1 MNLFFLP
8 FEDVVKVDLNCE
20 KNNRAH
26 NTIDISA
33 SRLIVRRGQSFL
45 VRLELRGPFRPT
57 TDVLELTV
65 ETGPK
70 PSERLG
76 TRSVFRLS
84 ASLGNDSSWMA
95 EVHRDS
101 NLPAGSVTL
110 GITSPANAPVGEY
123 RLSLSVKTST
133 TAVTGRS
140 LCKLI
145 LLFNPWCQEDWVY
158 LPKQEERQE
167 YVMTEHGLVFIG
179 GSRSISSMAW
189 DFGQF
194 EPDIVDICLKML
206 DMNPKC
212 LRNPPEDFSARCN
225 PIYVSRVVSAMVN
238 TNDDKGVVAGR
249 WSEPYAGGER
259 PTSWHGS
266 VDILRR
272 WYQSNCNPVKY
283 GQCWVFASVMCTVLR
298 CLGIPCRVITNFGSA
313 HDTDKNLTI
322 DKYYSDYGICPESND
337 SVWNFHVWVEAWM
350 KRPDLSRDSLYD
362 GWQVVDATPQETSN
376 GVFCCGPAPVKAILE
391 GHTDLKYD
399 VDFVFA
405 EVNADQVEWKV
416 FPDGSKTRI
425 NTDTSSVGQNI
436 STKAIGID
444 RRQDITANYKYAE
457 GTEMERI
464 VYNQAVRRGTKPRY
478 SDDTVDNHL
487 QNRLDVSPS
496 IVLLNKPVY
505 GQDIDLKLTLKNDD
519 RVTRTLLIR
528 VNAQAVRIN
537 GTISSQIQSQLI
549 EQMILPNQGMLTRFS
564 IALFQL
570 KQCFAIKLLWLR
582 QHLYQYKKCSED
594 HTAAIPFMLKSL
606 IPMLKPR
613 QRIRLTWAFTPSR
626 PGLKKLV
633 ATFDCGQFRNI
644 KASCNVEVRPAPG
657 A

>member
-457 GTEMERI
+457 APRGSPRERFGNLSI
-464 VYNQAVRRGTKPRY
+464 TSCFLNKI
-478 SDDTVDNHL
+478 
-487 QNRLDVSPS
+487 LDV
-496 IVLLNKPVY
+496 K
-505 GQDIDLKLTLKNDD
+505 GQKLS
-519 RVTRTLLIR
+519 RT
-528 VNAQAVRIN
+528 
-537 GTISSQIQSQLI
+537 
-549 EQMILPNQGMLTRFS
+549 MLF
-564 IALFQL
+564 I
-570 KQCFAIKLLWLR
+570 
-582 QHLYQYKKCSED
+582 
-594 HTAAIPFMLKSL
+594 
-606 IPMLKPR
+606 
-613 QRIRLTWAFTPSR
+613 
-626 PGLKKLV
+626 
-633 ATFDCGQFRNI
+633 
-644 KASCNVEVRPAPG
+644 
-657 A
+657 